1 MKLKLTLTFLLL
13 CVFSITSFP
22 QFVGSNSFDE
32 LDQLSRKYVQT
43 NKLDS
48 AIIAIEYGMR
58 EFPEYDQK
66 ASYILDF
73 LYIRANRD
81 TSALKNWAYG
91 LKKRYYYGINNWQYE
106 DRFENNAEFDRLA
119 EIDKQI
125 GDSLNDLSHM
135 KYEVVLPSNYSAE
148 KEYPLLFIFHGN
160 GRNLQKAKRTWTS
173 DVMKDKL
180 IVLYLQSYIFM
191 NQYNYKWVQNDDKT
205 DKEFKEIYELIVEKY
220 NTNEN
225 QIIFSGMSA
234 GGCCALDYTFNQLVP
249 VSGLVLNC
257 PVIPAVADQLI
268 SQYVLKKNKL
278 GIITGE
284 KDFALKDQKELINK
298 FDKIGGETKMTVNK
312 GIGHQF
318 PKDFSSLL
326 DEYLRWIL
334 E

>member
-13 CVFSITSFP
+13 CVFSITSFS
-22 QFVGSNSFDE
+22 QFEGSNSFDE

-48 AIIAIEYGMR
+48 AILAIEYGMR

-135 KYEVVLPSNYSAE
+135 KYEVVLPSNYSTE

-160 GRNLQKAKRTWTS
+160 GRNLQKAKRIWTS

-180 IVLYLQSYIFM
+180 IVVYLQSYIFM

-268 SQYVLKKNKL
+268 SQYVFKKNKL